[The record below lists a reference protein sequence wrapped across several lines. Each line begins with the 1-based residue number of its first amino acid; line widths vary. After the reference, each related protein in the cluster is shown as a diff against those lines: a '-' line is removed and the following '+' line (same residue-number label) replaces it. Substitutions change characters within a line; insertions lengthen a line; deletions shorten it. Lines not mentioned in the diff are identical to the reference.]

1 MTNVLKGEIIYLSLG
16 SNLGDKKQNLLQAR
30 ELIEKQAGSLLKVSK
45 IYQSEAWGYSSSN
58 DFYNCCLSGLTHMEP
73 LELLEILMKIETSL
87 GRIRKGGGYS
97 DRLIDIDLLFYG
109 DIILEHPRLILPH
122 PAIATRR
129 FVLLPL
135 TEIAAELVHPVSG
148 LSIKEMLEACPG
160 TDHITPV
167 TTR

>member
-1 MTNVLKGEIIYLSLG
+1 MTKELQGEIIYLSLG
-16 SNLGDKKQNLLQAR
+16 SNLGDRMQNLRQAR
-30 ELIEKQAGSLLKVSK
+30 ELIEKRVLDLPKVSK

-58 DFYNCCLSGLTHMEP
+58 DFYNCCLSGLSHLEP
-73 LELLEILMKIETSL
+73 LALLETLMEIETSL

-109 DIILEHPRLILPH
+109 DSILEESRLTLPH
-122 PAIATRR
+122 PAIANRR

-148 LSIKEMLEACPG
+148 LTIQEMLQKCPG
-160 TDHITPV
+160 TDRVTPV
-167 TTR
+167 ATW

>member
-1 MTNVLKGEIIYLSLG
+1 MTKALKGEIIYLSLG
-16 SNLGDKKQNLLQAR
+16 SNLGDRMQNLHQAR
-30 ELIEKQAGSLLKVSK
+30 ELIEKQAGGLLKVSK

-58 DFYNCCLSGLTHMEP
+58 DFYNCCLSGISHLEP
-73 LELLEILMKIETSL
+73 LELLDTLMKIEASL

-109 DIILEHPRLILPH
+109 DTIFEQPQLTLPH

-135 TEIAAELVHPVSG
+135 TDIAAELVHPVSG
-148 LSIKEMLEACPG
+148 LTIQEMLERCPG
-160 TDHITPV
+160 TDRVTPV
-167 TTR
+167 STW

>member
-1 MTNVLKGEIIYLSLG
+1 MTKELQGEIIYLSLG
-16 SNLGDKKQNLLQAR
+16 SNLGDRMQNLRQAG
-30 ELIEKQAGSLLKVSK
+30 ELFEKQAGDLLKVSK

-58 DFYNCCLSGLTHMEP
+58 DFYNCCLSGICHLEP
-73 LELLEILMKIETSL
+73 LALLETLMEIETSL

-109 DIILEHPRLILPH
+109 DSILEEPRLTLPH
-122 PAIATRR
+122 PAIANRR

-148 LSIKEMLEACPG
+148 LTIQEMLQNS
-160 TDHITPV
+160 IQV
-167 TTR
+167 